1 MTPNCSQSLDNGK
14 PCNAPAM
21 IGTKFCRHHDPQ
33 RPQRLSQQKAPEHE
47 PLTLPDIND
56 KQCALV
62 AINVIIQ
69 ALASGRIRRSVAQ
82 TLLCAINSATRL
94 MDQILEEGEA
104 GITYEDPLPQ
114 PIALAAA
121 GASREVASPV
131 APKLPL
137 HAFKTEV
144 DPSTARIVKE
154 LLAQTHQLA
163 KAQSGLS
170 RL

>member
-1 MTPNCSQSLDNGK
+1 MSPNCSQSLDNGK
-14 PCNAPAM
+14 PCNAPAVN
-21 IGTKFCRHHDPQ
+21 GTKFCRHHDPQ
-33 RPQRLSQQKAPEHE
+33 RTQRPSQQKAPEHE
-47 PLTLPDIND
+47 PLTLPDINN

-62 AINVIIQ
+62 AINEIIQ

-104 GITYEDPLPQ
+104 GMTYEEPQ
-114 PIALAAA
+114 PQTIALAAS
-121 GASREVASPV
+121 GASREAASPI
-131 APKLPL
+131 APKLPP

-154 LLAQTHQLA
+154 LLAQSHQFP
-163 KAQSGLS
+163 KAHAGIS